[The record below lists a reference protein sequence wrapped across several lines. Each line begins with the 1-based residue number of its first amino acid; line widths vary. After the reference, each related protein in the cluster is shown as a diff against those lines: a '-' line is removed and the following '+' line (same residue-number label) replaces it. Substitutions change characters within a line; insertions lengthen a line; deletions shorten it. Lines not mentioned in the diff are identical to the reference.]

1 MVSILTNILF
11 ISLYIYIYIYIYIY
25 AFILAT
31 VSLNASNVPRVTVS
45 NRVNVL
51 KKNFYSLTFQWRGI
65 NSASGNA
72 STVYLI
78 TLQTIDTRLNV
89 EERVL
94 GLVSELGFYFNVV
107 L

>member
-1 MVSILTNILF
+1 M
-11 ISLYIYIYIYIYIY
+11 
-25 AFILAT
+25 
-31 VSLNASNVPRVTVS
+31 NASNVPRVTVS
-45 NRVNVL
+45 KSVNVL

-65 NSASGNA
+65 NSASGNS

-78 TLQTIDTRLNV
+78 TLRTIDTTLTV

-94 GLVSELGFYFNVV
+94 GLVSELVFDFNVV